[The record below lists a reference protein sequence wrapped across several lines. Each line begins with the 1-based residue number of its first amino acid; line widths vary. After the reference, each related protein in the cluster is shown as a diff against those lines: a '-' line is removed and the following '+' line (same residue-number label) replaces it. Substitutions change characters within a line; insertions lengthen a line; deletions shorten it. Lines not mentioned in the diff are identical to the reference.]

1 VQGDVTALHQERAPS
16 RGAALPRVA
25 RERHGDVRARARG
38 PKRAT
43 SDKALP
49 YRSDPLGSGERKWRN
64 PARGLPPRP
73 CFRCCRSCRPRAGR
87 DVHGPTCAR
96 GSAGSNSRRGF
107 WPASKAP
114 RWRASFRPGTSSC
127 AMAAPSV
134 KPGARRRGR
143 RGARRPVG
151 VSMRAAC
158 RTRGL
163 AREPGRRPSGRDAC
177 RAVVP
182 VAHAACP
189 RGQARV
195 TRRRAARAD
204 THGSRLSGPHRG
216 QSAVSCL
223 FTPYL
228 ERGVLRGPL
237 PARARRGVT
246 APCGSTGSGRRSYR
260 RPPDAPSP

>member
-1 VQGDVTALHQERAPS
+1 MQGDVTALHQERAPS
-16 RGAALPRVA
+16 RGAALPRAA

-114 RWRASFRPGTSSC
+114 RWRASFRSGRSSC
-127 AMAAPSV
+127 AMAAPSAR
-134 KPGARRRGR
+134 PGARRRCWRAGR
-143 RGARRPVG
+143 HRARRCCAPRD
-151 VSMRAAC
+151 RAWP
-158 RTRGL
+158 R
-163 AREPGRRPSGRDAC
+163 ARAGARRPSGRDAC
-177 RAVVP
+177 SAD
-182 VAHAACP
+182 
-189 RGQARV
+189 RGV
-195 TRRRAARAD
+195 AAR
-204 THGSRLSGPHRG
+204 
-216 QSAVSCL
+216 
-223 FTPYL
+223 
-228 ERGVLRGPL
+228 GV
-237 PARARRGVT
+237 PARSGAARQ
-246 APCGSTGSGRRSYR
+246 GRSWLSRIGGTYCR
-260 RPPDAPSP
+260 TR